1 MSNIQT
7 KLAVAATALSLA
19 SITGFFNYQIFL
31 DFYAEQFVF
40 PKSIRSADYGVTTFR
55 DDTFKTSDGVT
66 LGADIH
72 KPKGLDKA
80 PTILTRIPFNNTL
93 WNRLRSDIIGRFWA
107 RRGYVVVVQ
116 GTRGRYRSTGD
127 FYPAIYEAQDG
138 TETLEW
144 LQKQSWFNGQLA
156 MWGGSAFGH
165 TQWAVSGLDGL
176 SPDIHAIQIVSTDY
190 YGTFYPGGAFALE
203 SALYWALISPPDADR
218 STSIEEIEAGAN
230 GWPLIEADNRG
241 FQNVKFFDD
250 WVSHQKRDD
259 YWQQIDGLDR
269 AQNID
274 APVLLFGGWF
284 DPFLPTMLKDF
295 KSLISE
301 NNNIE
306 ARESR
311 LIIGPYGHANETAI
325 GGEDVSEIYRISSL
339 EPVLRWFDHWLA
351 NDPQGAS
358 AGPKVKIYVMGENIW
373 RNENEWPLARTV
385 YTPYYFSDSGTLSL
399 SSAAEDVHVFEY
411 SYDPNDPVATN
422 GGAMLGPRSGMEQQT
437 APVNRSDILWFQ
449 SEILDADMEVTG
461 PISAILHVETDRTN
475 TDFTVKL
482 VDVYTDGTAYNITDG
497 IIRQNYTPGTPTEI
511 TVELAATSYLFR
523 KGHRI
528 RVDVSSSNFPRF
540 DRNPNT
546 GQNPAYEM
554 NPIVAHQK
562 LFVSQ
567 NHSSQIIFPVIP
579 R

>member
-1 MSNIQT
+1 MISTQKKI
-7 KLAVAATALSLA
+7 APVAAILLLA
-19 SITGFFNYQIFL
+19 SIIGFFNYQIML

-40 PKSIRSADYGVTTFR
+40 PKSIRSADYAVITTR
-55 DDTFKTSDGVT
+55 DDTFKTSDGVI

-72 KPKGLDKA
+72 KPVGLDKA
-80 PTILTRIPFNNTL
+80 PTILIRIPFNNTL
-93 WNRLRSDIIGRFWA
+93 RNRLRSDIIGRFWA
-107 RRGYVVVVQ
+107 KRGYAVVVQ
-116 GTRGRYRSTGD
+116 GTRGRYRSNGE

-138 TETLEW
+138 REALEW

-165 TQWAVSGLDGL
+165 TQWAVSGLEGL
-176 SPDIHAIQIVSTDY
+176 SPDVHAIQIVSTDY
-190 YGTFYPGGAFALE
+190 YSTFHPGGAFALE

-218 STSIEEIEAGAN
+218 STSIEEIKAGAN

-241 FQNVKFFDD
+241 LQNVKFFDD
-250 WVSHQKRDD
+250 WVSHQNRDD
-259 YWQQIDGLDR
+259 YWLQIDGINR

-274 APVLLFGGWF
+274 APILLFAGWF
-284 DPFLPTMLKDF
+284 DPFLPTMLRDF
-295 KSLISE
+295 KTLISE
-301 NNNIE
+301 NNNE
-306 ARESR
+306 KAQESR
-311 LIIGPYGHANETAI
+311 LIIGPYGHAREIEIGGVDVNET
-325 GGEDVSEIYRISSL
+325 YRIASL

-351 NDPQGAS
+351 DDPQGAS

-385 YTPYYFSDSGTLSL
+385 YTPYYLSTSGTLSL
-399 SSAAEDVHVFEY
+399 SPAAEEMHVFEY
-411 SYDPNDPVATN
+411 SYDPNNPVLTN

-437 APVNRSDILWFQ
+437 PPENRSDILWFQ
-449 SEILDADMEVTG
+449 SDVLDADMEVTG
-461 PISAILHVETDRTN
+461 PISAILHIETDRTN

-482 VDVYTDGTAYNITDG
+482 VDVFADGRAYNITDG
-497 IIRQNYTPGTPTEI
+497 IIRQNYNPGIPTEI
-511 TVELAATSYLFR
+511 TIELSATSYLFK

-540 DRNPNT
+540 DRNSNT

-567 NHSSQIIFPVIP
+567 NHRSQIIFPVIP